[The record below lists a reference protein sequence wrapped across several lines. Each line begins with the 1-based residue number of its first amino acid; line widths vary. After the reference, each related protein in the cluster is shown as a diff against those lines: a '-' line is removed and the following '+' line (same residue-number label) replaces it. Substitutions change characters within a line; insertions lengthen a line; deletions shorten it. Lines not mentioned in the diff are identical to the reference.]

1 MIRLKVA
8 IANVWAI
15 LGLWFSC
22 GQAGNETRHVE
33 ISETDS
39 DGEETVRIDSTEK
52 FVAYYPKFER
62 IDLVC
67 GVMPEKTVRSVVI
80 MAEAA
85 FTGSL
90 LKEFKHTNIA
100 GDHVSS
106 GVRYKG
112 YKCKRNTGAFVFYQ
126 GAWKFLYQDY
136 SDELD
141 SAALYG
147 GMGVAQ
153 EMMIHK
159 GVEVEH
165 KRPNGNRNQFRAL
178 CEKDG
183 CVCVIETCGVVTF
196 GAFIHDLLDYGVT
209 EALYLDMGPGW
220 NYAWWRDG
228 NGRTH
233 DIHPRIRTSVYC
245 TNWIVFYKKSGQL

>member
-8 IANVWAI
+8 IANVLAI
-15 LGLWFSC
+15 LSLCFSC
-22 GQAGNETRHVE
+22 GQSGKETRHDDN
-33 ISETDS
+33 SETDS
-39 DGEETVRIDSTEK
+39 GRVETVVLDSTEK

-67 GVMPEKTVRSVVI
+67 GEMPEKTDRSVVF

-85 FTGSL
+85 FTGEY

-159 GVEVEH
+159 SVEVQH
-165 KRPNGNRNQFRAL
+165 KRKNGNMNQFRAL

-183 CVCVIETCGVVTF
+183 RVCVIETCGVVTF
-196 GAFIHDLLDYGVT
+196 GAFIHDLLEYGVT

-233 DIHPRIRTSVYC
+233 DIHPRIHTSVYC
-245 TNWIVFYKKSGQL
+245 TNWIVFYKNSEQL

>member
-8 IANVWAI
+8 IANVLAI
-15 LGLWFSC
+15 LSLCFSC
-22 GQAGNETRHVE
+22 GQSGKETRHDDN
-33 ISETDS
+33 SETDS
-39 DGEETVRIDSTEK
+39 GRVETVVLDSTEK

-67 GVMPEKTVRSVVI
+67 GEMPEKTDRSVVF

-85 FTGSL
+85 FTGEY

-159 GVEVEH
+159 SVEVQH
-165 KRPNGNRNQFRAL
+165 KRKNGNMNQFRAL

-183 CVCVIETCGVVTF
+183 RVCVIETCGVVTF
-196 GAFIHDLLDYGVT
+196 GAFIHDLLEYGVT

-233 DIHPRIRTSVYC
+233 DIHPRIRASVYC
-245 TNWIVFYKKSGQL
+245 TNWIVFYKNSEQL

>member
-1 MIRLKVA
+1 MIRLKVV
-8 IANVWAI
+8 IADVLAI
-15 LGLWFSC
+15 LSLCFSC
-22 GQAGNETRHVE
+22 GQSGKETRHDDN
-33 ISETDS
+33 SETDS
-39 DGEETVRIDSTEK
+39 GRVETVVLDSTET
-52 FVAYYPKFER
+52 FVAYYPVFER

-67 GVMPEKTVRSVVI
+67 GEVPEKTDKSVVF

-85 FTGSL
+85 FTGEY

-159 GVEVEH
+159 SVEVQH
-165 KRPNGNRNQFRAL
+165 KRKNGNMNQFRAL

-183 CVCVIETCGVVTF
+183 RVCVIESCGVVTF

-228 NGRTH
+228 DGRTH
-233 DIHPRIRTSVYC
+233 DIHPRIRASVYC
-245 TNWIVFYKKSGQL
+245 TNWIVFYNK